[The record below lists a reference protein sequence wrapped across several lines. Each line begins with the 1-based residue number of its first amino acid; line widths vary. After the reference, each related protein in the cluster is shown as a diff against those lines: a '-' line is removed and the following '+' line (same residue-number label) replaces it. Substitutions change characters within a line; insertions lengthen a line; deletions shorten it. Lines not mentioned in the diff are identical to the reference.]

1 MKSNL
6 DERFS
11 EERANLCALFM
22 DFAAEAELNARLE
35 RKTRQY
41 YSGYLAVNLWG
52 GIVFSY
58 AANHMLDCGYGD
70 MTAYLQHVGARRAA
84 GRQRDRY
91 AAWADRQ
98 DRLRRTAS
106 VRLRTRLE
114 IADQQ
119 SRKYDPTSAAQAYK
133 RTADMLRVGR
143 PELFDVLAALMRDT
157 VKAEKREHFAGVRDG
172 KLALVALS
180 RPHNEIVRTAVA
192 KRWPKLV
199 EALKVADMRFDTGAW
214 TPPVWDNERWADKYP
229 HHYAHASKETKG
241 NIAFYPDA
249 AKMEAD
255 KLTSMKP
262 GRYLATFFSEELD
275 AEAIKHYANAQQHAQ
290 DAPTLKFIDNTDPDG
305 WEWVYENSAP
315 SCMRYNRSNRY
326 LDIRLYGKDHP
337 VRAYAHPSNS
347 LALAY
352 VMVPGEVE
360 DRDVSCPMND
370 YVVAARTIVNTNA
383 KTYLRIY
390 ADDDRYRTLL
400 HNALDNAGYRHSSG
414 TLDNQR
420 LVRRTTDDGETIC
433 PYLDGSYTDVETYRD
448 YMIVGDGGDDGQ
460 QSSGVLAGDRDRCH
474 CAWCDGYYN
483 EDDGWYIESV
493 HEWVCE
499 SCTNDN
505 FVYAYARRGNQE
517 LYPEDDDYVTY
528 CEYNGNYYHTDYLDD
543 NDMSYDYNGELYP
556 SYKLVSTS
564 QGLTL
569 RDETEK
575 LTYPYEGDDY
585 AGTEDVHTLPNGET
599 CHVDDEDTIAYFG
612 QQQEAA

>member
-1 MKSNL
+1 MKSSM
-6 DERFS
+6 DERFY
-11 EERANLCALFM
+11 EERSNLCALFM
-22 DFAAEAELNARLE
+22 DFGVEAELNRRSE
-35 RKTRQY
+35 HKTRQY
-41 YSGYLAVNLWG
+41 YSGYLAINLWSST
-52 GIVFSY
+52 IFAC
-58 AANHMLDCGYGD
+58 AANHMLNCGYGD
-70 MTAYLQHVGARRAA
+70 MTAYLQSVSARQAA
-84 GRQRDRY
+84 YQQKERY

-119 SRKYDPTSAAQAYK
+119 SRKYDPTSAAQTYK
-133 RTADMLRVGR
+133 RTAVMLRVGR
-143 PELFDVLAALMRDT
+143 PELFDALAALMRDT

-199 EALKVADMRFDTGAW
+199 EALKVADMRFDMGAW

-241 NIAFYPDA
+241 NIAFYPNA

-262 GRYLATFFSEELD
+262 GRYLATFFSDELD

-290 DAPTLKFIDNTDPDG
+290 DTPALKFVDNTDPDG

-326 LDIRLYGKDHP
+326 LNSNLYGKDHP

-352 VMVPGEVE
+352 VMLPGKVE
-360 DRDVSCPMND
+360 DRDESCHMND

-390 ADDDRYRTLL
+390 ADDDRFRTLL
-400 HNALDNAGYRHSSG
+400 HNALDNAGFRHSSS
-414 TLDNQR
+414 TLEGQR
-420 LVRRTTDDGETIC
+420 LVRRTTDDRETIC
-433 PYLDGSYTDVETYRD
+433 PYLDGSYTNVETCGD
-448 YMIVGDGGDDGQ
+448 YMIVGDDGEDGQ
-460 QSSGVLAGDRDRCH
+460 QSSGVLDSDKDRCY
-474 CAWCDGYYN
+474 CAWCDESYH
-483 EDDGWYIESV
+483 EDDGGYIESV
-493 HEWVCE
+493 HAWVCDG
-499 SCTNDN
+499 CRDDH
-505 FVYAYARRGNQE
+505 FVYAYERRGGQE
-517 LYPEDDDYVTY
+517 LWPEENDHIAY
-528 CEYNGNYYHTDYLDD
+528 CGHNGEYYHTDYLDD
-543 NDMSYDYNGELYP
+543 NDMDYDYNGELYP
-556 SYKLVSTS
+556 SDELVSTS

-585 AGTEDVHTLPNGET
+585 AGTDDVYTLPNGET
-599 CHVDDEDTIAYFG
+599 CHADDEDTIAELG